1 MALSKGDL
9 GLRRA
14 QPSLEVGVGWGQ
26 GRDAA
31 GRGGDHAQAHAP
43 AETGEAAGV
52 EGQGPAQRLRGEDFT
67 LTAPAGWEAAA
78 GF

>member
-31 GRGGDHAQAHAP
+31 GRGGPRAGAR

-52 EGQGPAQRLRGEDFT
+52 EGQGPAQRLRCEDFT
-67 LTAPAGWEAAA
+67 LTAPAGWEAGA